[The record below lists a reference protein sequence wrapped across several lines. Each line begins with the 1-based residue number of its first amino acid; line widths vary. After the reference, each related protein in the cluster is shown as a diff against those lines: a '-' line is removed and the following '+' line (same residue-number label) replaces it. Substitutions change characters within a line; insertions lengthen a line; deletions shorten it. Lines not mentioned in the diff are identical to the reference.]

1 MVDHH
6 LLKRMTPFLV
16 LEILKNYTD
25 GTHGLKVSQI
35 VELLQ
40 EDYGVTAERK
50 AVSRILNDL
59 FELTELPPEYSWKR
73 PMPYTIKFDTK
84 PRSSGDIRENWRLY
98 KTFEDVEVRLL
109 MDAVQSVQGYPTDR
123 VLKKLQ
129 QLGSP
134 SMRKG
139 NNRQPAGGQVS
150 SAMPYSMDAISRAI
164 QAEKKITFDYID
176 GNHTVSPYRM
186 ALRNGVYYL
195 VCYDHGKEDMAIFRI
210 EHMSNAGELDAP
222 VKDYHTVSSTAIA
235 NAGGARLLLPDVPFD
250 THAIRYNEK

>member
-1 MVDHH
+1 MVDQNH
-6 LLKRMTPFLV
+6 LKRMTPFLV

-25 GTHGLKVSQI
+25 GAHGLKVSQI

-59 FELTELPPEYSWKR
+59 FELTEIPPEYSWKS

-123 VLKKLQ
+123 ILKKLQ

-139 NNRQPAGGQVS
+139 SNRQPTGGQVS
-150 SAMPYSMDAISRAI
+150 SAMPYNMDAVSRAI
-164 QAEKKITFDYID
+164 QAEKKLAFHDAD
-176 GNHTVSPYRM
+176 GDRVVSPYRM
-186 ALRNGVYYL
+186 VLRNGVYYL
-195 VCYDHGKEDMAIFRI
+195 ICYDEVNGNMAHFRVEDM
-210 EHMSNAGELDAP
+210 SNTAVLDGPA
-222 VKDYHTVSSTAIA
+222 KDYHTVKEMSRWQYDLGQYLDHHIT
-235 NAGGARLLLPDVPFD
+235 
-250 THAIRYNEK
+250 K

>member
-16 LEILKNYTD
+16 LEILKNHTD

-40 EDYGVTAERK
+40 EDYSVTTERK

-59 FELTELPPEYSWKR
+59 FELTELPTQYSWKY
-73 PMPYTIKFDTK
+73 PMPYTIKFDTTH
-84 PRSSGDIRENWRLY
+84 RRTGDIRDNWRLY
-98 KTFEDVEVRLL
+98 KQFEDVEVRLL

-123 VLKKLQ
+123 VLEKLQ

-139 NNRQPAGGQVS
+139 GNRQQTGGQFS
-150 SAMPYSMDAISRAI
+150 SAMPYTMDAISRGI
-164 QAEKKITFDYID
+164 QAEMKIAFDYLD
-176 GNHTVSPYRM
+176 DNHTVSPYRM

-210 EHMSNAGELDAP
+210 DHMSNAEVLDDPA
-222 VKDYHTVSSTAIA
+222 KDYHTVSSM
-235 NAGGARLLLPDVPFD
+235 VKW
-250 THAIRYNEK
+250 RYDLEIYLDQYSI

>member
-1 MVDHH
+1 MADQNH
-6 LLKRMTPFLV
+6 LKRMTPFLV

-25 GTHGLKVSQI
+25 GSHGLKVSQI

-59 FELTELPPEYSWKR
+59 FELTEIPPEYSWKR

-109 MDAVQSVQGYPTDR
+109 MDTVQSVQGYPTDR
-123 VLKKLQ
+123 VLEKLQ

-139 NNRQPAGGQVS
+139 SNRQPTGRQVS
-150 SAMPYSMDAISRAI
+150 SAMPYSMDTLSRAI
-164 QAEKKITFDYID
+164 QSETKISFDYID

-186 ALRNGVYYL
+186 TLRNGVYYL

-210 EHMSNAGELDAP
+210 DQMINAEVLDAP
-222 VKDYHTVSSTAIA
+222 AKDYHTVNSMA
-235 NAGGARLLLPDVPFD
+235 NWQYDLSLYLKHGISG
-250 THAIRYNEK
+250 

>member
-25 GTHGLKVSQI
+25 GAHGLKVSQI

-59 FELTELPPEYSWKR
+59 FELTEIPPEYSWKR

-98 KTFEDVEVRLL
+98 KIFEDVEVRLL
-109 MDAVQSVQGYPTDR
+109 MDAVQAIQGYPTDR
-123 VLKKLQ
+123 VLEKLQ

-139 NNRQPAGGQVS
+139 SNRRPTSGQVS

-210 EHMSNAGELDAP
+210 EHMSNAGVLDAP
-222 VKDYHTVSSTAIA
+222 AKDYHTVSSMSKW
-235 NAGGARLLLPDVPFD
+235 NYRLEAYVE
-250 THAIRYNEK
+250 RVVSEV

>member
-1 MVDHH
+1 MADQNH
-6 LLKRMTPFLV
+6 LKRMTPFLV
-16 LEILKNYTD
+16 LEILKNHTD

-150 SAMPYSMDAISRAI
+150 SAMPYNMDAISRAI
-164 QAEKKITFDYID
+164 QGEKKITFDYID
-176 GNHTVSPYRM
+176 GNHTVSPYWM

-210 EHMSNAGELDAP
+210 EHMSNAEVLDAP
-222 VKDYHTVSSTAIA
+222 AKDYHTVSSMAKWQYDLGIYLKNCITS
-235 NAGGARLLLPDVPFD
+235 
-250 THAIRYNEK
+250 

>member
-6 LLKRMTPFLV
+6 FLKRMTPFLV
-16 LEILKNYTD
+16 LEILKNHTD

-59 FELTELPPEYSWKR
+59 FELTEIPSEYSWKS

-98 KTFEDVEVRLL
+98 KIFEDVEVRLL

-123 VLKKLQ
+123 ILGKLQ

-139 NNRQPAGGQVS
+139 SNRQPTSGQVS

-186 ALRNGVYYL
+186 ILRNGVYYL

-210 EHMSNAGELDAP
+210 DQMINAEVLDAP
-222 VKDYHTVSSTAIA
+222 AKDYHTIKDASQWQYD
-235 NAGGARLLLPDVPFD
+235 LE
-250 THAIRYNEK
+250 RYLNSNIPICY

>member
-16 LEILKNYTD
+16 LEILKNHTD

-40 EDYGVTAERK
+40 EDYSVTTERK

-59 FELTELPPEYSWKR
+59 FELTELPTQYSWKY
-73 PMPYTIKFDTK
+73 PMPYTIKFDTTH
-84 PRSSGDIRENWRLY
+84 RSTGDIRDNWRIY
-98 KTFEDVEVRLL
+98 KQFEDVEIRLL

-123 VLKKLQ
+123 VLEKLQ

-139 NNRQPAGGQVS
+139 SNRQQTGGQVS
-150 SAMPYSMDAISRAI
+150 SAMPYTMDAISRGI
-164 QAEKKITFDYID
+164 QAEMKIAFDYPD
-176 GNHTVSPYRM
+176 DNHTVSPYRM
-186 ALRNGVYYL
+186 TLRNGVYYL

-210 EHMSNAGELDAP
+210 EHISHAEVLDAP
-222 VKDYHTVSSTAIA
+222 AKDYHTVSSM
-235 NAGGARLLLPDVPFD
+235 VKW
-250 THAIRYNEK
+250 RYDLEIYLDQYSI

>member
-16 LEILKNYTD
+16 LEILKNHTD

-59 FELTELPPEYSWKR
+59 FELTEIPSEYSWKR

-123 VLKKLQ
+123 VLEKLQ

-139 NNRQPAGGQVS
+139 SNRQPTGGQVS
-150 SAMPYSMDAISRAI
+150 RAMPYSMDAISRAI
-164 QAEKKITFDYID
+164 QTEKKLAFHDSD
-176 GNHTVSPYRM
+176 GDHVVSPYRM
-186 ALRNGVYYL
+186 VLRNGIYYL
-195 VCYDHGKEDMAIFRI
+195 ICYHHGKEDMAIFRI
-210 EHMSNAGELDAP
+210 DRMSNAEMLDAP
-222 VKDYHTVSSTAIA
+222 AKDYHAVSSMSKWNYSLEAY
-235 NAGGARLLLPDVPFD
+235 V
-250 THAIRYNEK
+250 EQVVSEV